1 MDMFFHYW
9 KMELRRALAVFAK
22 SLRYFVVAV
31 LGFCAAAYLC
41 SSIFGESAKLEKAEV
56 AVVVPEEKKEDLEFL
71 IQLVSAM
78 QSAKSICRLCTMEQ
92 TEAMEKLAG
101 GELSAVLVFPE
112 HFYREVDELSSTSV
126 RLYLSEQASVSTQTF
141 QELLEDG
148 ISMIR
153 TTEAGVLSILSQA
166 DGEKTR
172 VVHSEVGNTV
182 AIHYMEAAFDRG
194 ILYQDMICSPY
205 GNYGQQQYYFSS
217 GLLFV
222 LLVMG
227 SSFGHLY
234 IKHGRGVEEKL
245 RIYGM
250 NVYRV
255 SLAKVLIMANVLL
268 LPALLGVISAA
279 VVTHV
284 LGNSFLF
291 WEIRMI
297 PGLFFLCLAFAV
309 WYHVIYMLA
318 DQSMTGTL
326 VLLAVEVL
334 VVLGSGLLIPVDY
347 LPEFMQVAGKYL
359 PLYQWNQFSLNL
371 LFGYADFSQWMKM
384 AGWLTAGCAVGV
396 LLCKKD

>member
-205 GNYGQQQYYFSS
+205 GNYGQRGYGQNGSYGS
-217 GLLFV
+217 GGYSGNSTYGNGSYGNPFGGDGPFGGFYDRYTYNNA
-222 LLVMG
+222 G
-227 SSFGHLY
+227 SSAQDDNPKVRAAGNFISNGYYNEAL
-234 IKHGRGVEEKL
+234 KVLGEVPFSERRGQWYYYSAIANQ
-245 RIYGM
+245 RIG
-250 NVYRV
+250 NTATAIEHIQRAV
-255 SLAKVLIMANVLL
+255 SLEPGNMQYRQFQQTLEHGGTWYANMGDMYGR
-268 LPALLGVISAA
+268 PDGTSNPCCSI
-279 VVTHV
+279 
-284 LGNSFLF
+284 
-291 WEIRMI
+291 
-297 PGLFFLCLAFAV
+297 LA
-309 WYHVIYMLA
+309 
-318 DQSMTGTL
+318 T
-326 VLLAVEVL
+326 
-334 VVLGSGLLIPVDY
+334 
-347 LPEFMQVAGKYL
+347 
-359 PLYQWNQFSLNL
+359 
-371 LFGYADFSQWMKM
+371 
-384 AGWLTAGCAVGV
+384 
-396 LLCKKD
+396 LLCCQLMPFCC